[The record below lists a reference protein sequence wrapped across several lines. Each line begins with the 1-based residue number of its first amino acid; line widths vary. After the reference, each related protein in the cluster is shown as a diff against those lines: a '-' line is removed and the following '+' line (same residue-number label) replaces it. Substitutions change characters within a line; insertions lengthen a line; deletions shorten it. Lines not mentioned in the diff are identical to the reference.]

1 MASTGWSG
9 AAASPNEIPKMTS
22 GNQVTILDSTFD
34 RDGPKVIFGIE
45 PSIRRIFE
53 FAAAAT
59 VVILLGPIFLATA
72 IAIKLNSRGPI
83 FVREPQ
89 LGSSNRVIE
98 VRAQPT
104 PALFNV
110 LRGEMSLIDLLR
122 AIGRDGVLL
131 P

>member
-1 MASTGWSG
+1 MRICCGGMSHRI
-9 AAASPNEIPKMTS
+9 AA
-22 GNQVTILDSTFD
+22 
-34 RDGPKVIFGIE
+34 
-45 PSIRRIFE
+45 
-53 FAAAAT
+53 
-59 VVILLGPIFLATA
+59 PIFLATA

-89 LGSSNRVIE
+89 PGSSNRVIE
-98 VRAQPT
+98 VFKFRSVTSCAERSIWPRPTWIAQVLGDTGLSQLPH
-104 PALFNV
+104 LFNV